1 MGDSVPIIIDPTSE
15 QLATALR
22 EKIVGT
28 IRAIT
33 DTHGEDAALEAAE
46 AVVVAG
52 AALVAHIGGRD
63 CLENLL
69 QVVSKIQDLLASDP

>member
-1 MGDSVPIIIDPTSE
+1 MGDSVPIIIDPTPE

-22 EKIVGT
+22 EKIVST

-33 DTHGEDAALEAAE
+33 DTHGEDVALEAAE
-46 AVVVAG
+46 AAVVAG

-69 QVVSKIQDLLASDP
+69 QVISEIQDLLASDP